1 MIDLTVTKDFIYD
14 LKDDFTMNDKKDL
27 YQFINGDLV
36 KAFYLGINIDDWF
49 QDLPNEKKYLY
60 SKQIRHNKDNLEK
73 YQKQLEFWTS
83 KFPSKTDK
91 IDLVDLSEYILNN
104 MIYEDNSDEINLAF
118 SLGKLVNNDSRKSS

>member
-1 MIDLTVTKDFIYD
+1 MINLTVTKDFIYD

-27 YQFINGDLV
+27 YQFIDGDLV
-36 KAFYLGINIDDWF
+36 KAFYLGINIEDWF

-73 YQKQLEFWTS
+73 YQKQLEFWTN
-83 KFPSKTDK
+83 KFPSKTDE

-118 SLGKLVNNDSRKSS
+118 SLGKLVNNESGKSS

>member
-14 LKDDFTMNDKKDL
+14 LKDDFIMNDKKDL

>member
-1 MIDLTVTKDFIYD
+1 MIDLTVTKNFIYD

>member
-27 YQFINGDLV
+27 YQFIDGDLV
-36 KAFYLGINIDDWF
+36 KAFYLGINIEDWF

-73 YQKQLEFWTS
+73 YQKQLEFWTN
-83 KFPSKTDK
+83 KFPSKTDE

-118 SLGKLVNNDSRKSS
+118 SLGKLVNNESGKSS

>member
-14 LKDDFTMNDKKDL
+14 LKDDFIMNDKKDL
-27 YQFINGDLV
+27 YQFIDGDLV

-73 YQKQLEFWTS
+73 YQKQLEFWTN

-118 SLGKLVNNDSRKSS
+118 SLGKLVNNESGKSS

>member
-73 YQKQLEFWTS
+73 YQKQLEFWTN

-118 SLGKLVNNDSRKSS
+118 SLGKLVNNESGKSS

>member
-27 YQFINGDLV
+27 YQFIDGDLV

-73 YQKQLEFWTS
+73 YQKQLEFWTN

-118 SLGKLVNNDSRKSS
+118 SLGKLVNNESGKSS

>member
-27 YQFINGDLV
+27 YQFIDGDLV

-83 KFPSKTDK
+83 KFPSKTDE

-118 SLGKLVNNDSRKSS
+118 SLGKLVNNESGKSS

>member
-14 LKDDFTMNDKKDL
+14 LKDDFIMNDKKDL

-73 YQKQLEFWTS
+73 YQKQLEFWTN

-118 SLGKLVNNDSRKSS
+118 SLGKLVNNESGKSS

>member
-118 SLGKLVNNDSRKSS
+118 SLGKLVNNESGKSS

>member
-27 YQFINGDLV
+27 YQFIDGDLV
-36 KAFYLGINIDDWF
+36 KAFYLGINIEDWF

-73 YQKQLEFWTS
+73 YQKQLKFWTS
-83 KFPSKTDK
+83 KFPSKTDE

-118 SLGKLVNNDSRKSS
+118 SLGKLVNNESGKSS

>member
-27 YQFINGDLV
+27 YQFNNGDLV

-73 YQKQLEFWTS
+73 YQKQLEFWTN

-118 SLGKLVNNDSRKSS
+118 SLGKLVNNESGKSS

>member
-36 KAFYLGINIDDWF
+36 KAFYLGINIYNWF

-118 SLGKLVNNDSRKSS
+118 YLGKLVDDDSRKSS

>member
-73 YQKQLEFWTS
+73 YQKQLEFWTN

>member
-49 QDLPNEKKYLY
+49 QDLPSEKKYLY

-104 MIYEDNSDEINLAF
+104 MIYEDDSDEINLAF
-118 SLGKLVNNDSRKSS
+118 FLGQLVNNDSRKSS

>member
-27 YQFINGDLV
+27 YQFIDGDLV

>member
-14 LKDDFTMNDKKDL
+14 LKDDFTMKDKKDL
-27 YQFINGDLV
+27 YQFIDGDLV

-73 YQKQLEFWTS
+73 YQKQLEFWTN

-91 IDLVDLSEYILNN
+91 IDLVALSEYILNN

-118 SLGKLVNNDSRKSS
+118 SLGKLVNNESGKSS

>member
-1 MIDLTVTKDFIYD
+1 MINLTVTKDFIYD

-27 YQFINGDLV
+27 YQFIGGDLV
-36 KAFYLGINIDDWF
+36 KAFYLGVNINDWF

-83 KFPSKTDK
+83 KFPSKTDE

-104 MIYEDNSDEINLAF
+104 MIYEDNSDEIDLAF
-118 SLGKLVNNDSRKSS
+118 FLGKTVNNESGKSS

>member
-27 YQFINGDLV
+27 YQFIDGDLV

-73 YQKQLEFWTS
+73 YQKQLEFWTN

>member
-60 SKQIRHNKDNLEK
+60 SKQIRHNKDKLEK

-118 SLGKLVNNDSRKSS
+118 SLGKLVNNESGKSS

>member
-14 LKDDFTMNDKKDL
+14 LKDDFIMNDKKDL

-36 KAFYLGINIDDWF
+36 KAFYLGINIDNWF

-73 YQKQLEFWTS
+73 YQKQLEFWTN

-118 SLGKLVNNDSRKSS
+118 SLGKLVDDDSRKSS